1 MSQECTILVTSWIWL
16 QKVCLVTLHSILGI
30 LFKCGQPLA
39 EHETR
44 DACTQL
50 IIHASIKYQ
59 TYRAMF
65 ASVISPSL
73 IFQYRPRMTLYSF
86 SVHLLI
92 SRTWMVGLTLAPEG
106 SGSLVKPQP
115 VYAFLQLRSCSHWG
129 CRMSENNRWE
139 LVQQTPSFCV

>member
-1 MSQECTILVTSWIWL
+1 MHYSCDQLDMTTESLSGNTVFNSWNFT
-16 QKVCLVTLHSILGI
+16 K

-65 ASVISPSL
+65 ASVTSPSL
-73 IFQYRPRMTLYSF
+73 VFQYRSRMTLYSF

-92 SRTWMVGLTLAPEG
+92 SRMWMVGLTLALEG

-115 VYAFLQLRSCSHWG
+115 VYVFLQLRSCSHWG